1 MNSDVVEKRFIV
13 DQMLGKTAKWLR
25 VLGFD
30 ARYECLTHKDQ
41 LDGFLREG
49 FIVITRN
56 CRWSGRPNVFSPASN
71 DSMEQLA
78 EIITTVPITFQEI
91 HLLHRCILCNRQLE
105 QLPRDRASG
114 HVPDHVYETNVQFY
128 QCPVCRRIYWHGSH
142 PRRMSERLQRLSGW
156 DL

>member
-1 MNSDVVEKRFIV
+1 MNSATAEKRFIV
-13 DQMLGKTAKWLR
+13 DHMLGKTARWLR

-30 ARYECLTHKDQ
+30 ARYVRLTHADQ
-41 LDGFLREG
+41 LDAYRREG

-56 CRWSGRPNVFSPASN
+56 RRWSGQPDVFSPVSN
-71 DSMEQLA
+71 DPMEQLA
-78 EIITTVPITFQEI
+78 EIIAGVPIAFDEI
-91 HLLHRCILCNRQLE
+91 HLLCRCLPCNRRLE
-105 QLPRDRASG
+105 PLPRDRAFG

-128 QCPVCRRIYWHGSH
+128 QCPGCRKVYWHGSH